1 MAFSLTSD
9 LTAADKAKLVLHVGS
24 AEFAFSDA
32 VGPFSSSTYS
42 WLNSG
47 LDWSS
52 VPNVT
57 LRLRDSSIST
67 DATLSGLAV
76 KDGSTDVKL
85 TPTFAS
91 GTTSYTASV
100 ANAVAE
106 VTVTPTKNHAR
117 ATIEYLNASD
127 MTLADAGTA
136 AGQQVV
142 LAVGANVI
150 KVKVTAE
157 DGTTTRTY
165 TVTATRA
172 PTCTPDTAAGDIWC
186 GVVTVGTFETSG
198 SATAYGF
205 SSSVGNL
212 SDKEFSV
219 GTNDYT
225 IDSITVGAAGTSNA
239 GALAFSLTSDLTA
252 ADKAKLVLH
261 VGSAEFAFSDAV
273 GPFSSSTYSW
283 LNSGQDW
290 SSVPNVTLRLRDG
303 STPDSTDATL
313 SALVVNDGNAD
324 LTLTPTF
331 ASGKYTY
338 TASVVST
345 VAEVTVTPTKNDT
358 NATIEYLDESDA
370 TLDRRG
376 HRGDRPPGGGGGGR
390 DNVIKVKVTAE
401 DGNATQTYTVTVNRA
416 AAASTCTLNTGD
428 LWCGVV
434 TVGALEL
441 FGSTVAYGFT
451 GSVSTSALSDTGF
464 SVGTNNYTID
474 EIYTGVDGYQC
485 RRLVQFSLTSDL
497 TAADKAKLVLHID
510 GSSDTFAFSAA
521 SGPSHSNTYEW
532 ASSGLDWSSTSEVTL
547 RLREA
552 AVSLSSDA
560 TLSALVVNDG
570 NADLTLTPTFE
581 SGVYT
586 YTASV
591 ANTVA
596 EVTVTPTKSDT
607 NATIEYLDASDMTLD
622 DANTTDTGH
631 QVAVAEGDT
640 VIKVKVTAED
650 GNATQTYMV
659 TVTRAAA
666 VASTDATLSD
676 LVVNDG
682 NMDLTLTPG
691 FASSTI
697 AYMASV
703 ATAVTEVT
711 VTPTPNDSGA
721 TIEYLDATSHVTLTD
736 ADTGVTGQQVAVAV
750 GDTII
755 QVKVTAADGV
765 TTQTYTVTVNR
776 APCPRPAC

>member
-42 WLNSG
+42 SLNSG
-47 LDWSS
+47 QDWSS

-57 LRLRDSSIST
+57 LRLRDSTIST

-91 GTTSYTASV
+91 GTTSYAASV

-157 DGTTTRTY
+157 DGITTRTY

-273 GPFSSSTYSW
+273 GPFSSSTYSS

-290 SSVPNVTLRLRDG
+290 SSAPNVTLRLRDG

-313 SALVVNDGNAD
+313 SALVVNDGSAD

-370 TLDRRG
+370 TLD
-376 HRGDRPPGGGGGGR
+376 
-390 DNVIKVKVTAE
+390 
-401 DGNATQTYTVTVNRA
+401 
-416 AAASTCTLNTGD
+416 
-428 LWCGVV
+428 
-434 TVGALEL
+434 
-441 FGSTVAYGFT
+441 
-451 GSVSTSALSDTGF
+451 
-464 SVGTNNYTID
+464 
-474 EIYTGVDGYQC
+474 
-485 RRLVQFSLTSDL
+485 
-497 TAADKAKLVLHID
+497 
-510 GSSDTFAFSAA
+510 
-521 SGPSHSNTYEW
+521 
-532 ASSGLDWSSTSEVTL
+532 
-547 RLREA
+547 
-552 AVSLSSDA
+552 
-560 TLSALVVNDG
+560 
-570 NADLTLTPTFE
+570 
-581 SGVYT
+581 
-586 YTASV
+586 
-591 ANTVA
+591 
-596 EVTVTPTKSDT
+596 
-607 NATIEYLDASDMTLD
+607 
-622 DANTTDTGH
+622 DANTTDAGH

-659 TVTRAAA
+659 TVKRAAA

-682 NMDLTLTPG
+682 NMDLTLMPG
-691 FASSTI
+691 FASSTSTPTWR
-697 AYMASV
+697 SV
-703 ATAVTEVT
+703 GTAVTEVT
-711 VTPTPNDSGA
+711 VTPTKNDSGA
-721 TIEYLDATSHVTLTD
+721 TIEYLGASPIVTLDRRRHRGDRPSGGGGGGRDRHPGEGDGRGRRHHPDLHGDGEPGGGHAPDLHTEHRRHLVRRGRGG
-736 ADTGVTGQQVAVAV
+736 AGPRFPVVGVTRIWIHWCY
-750 GDTII
+750 D
-755 QVKVTAADGV
+755 
-765 TTQTYTVTVNR
+765 R
-776 APCPRPAC
+776 

>member
-1 MAFSLTSD
+1 MSAAPRSRSALQAVLNSSLDYEWDSTGLDWSSESSVTLRLREAAASTDATLSGLAVNDGNADLTLTPTFASGMYTYTASVVSTVAEVTVTPTKNDDGATIEYLDASNMTLADNDTSAAGQQVALDLGDNVIKVKVTAEDGNATQTYTVTVTRVSPTCTLNTGDLWCGVVTVGTFETSGSATAYGFSSSVGNLSDKEFSVGTNDYTIDSITVGAAGTSNAGALAFSLTSD

-47 LDWSS
+47 QDWSS

-57 LRLRDSSIST
+57 LRLRDSPISM

-225 IDSITVGAAGTSNA
+225 IDSIHRWSGGDFQCRCLGLLSHQRPHRRRSGKAGAACRQRRVRVQRCGRSIFQLYLQLAEFRPGLVVGAER
-239 GALAFSLTSDLTA
+239 
-252 ADKAKLVLH
+252 H
-261 VGSAEFAFSDAV
+261 
-273 GPFSSSTYSW
+273 
-283 LNSGQDW
+283 
-290 SSVPNVTLRLRDG
+290 
-303 STPDSTDATL
+303 
-313 SALVVNDGNAD
+313 
-324 LTLTPTF
+324 
-331 ASGKYTY
+331 
-338 TASVVST
+338 
-345 VAEVTVTPTKNDT
+345 
-358 NATIEYLDESDA
+358 
-370 TLDRRG
+370 
-376 HRGDRPPGGGGGGR
+376 
-390 DNVIKVKVTAE
+390 
-401 DGNATQTYTVTVNRA
+401 A
-416 AAASTCTLNTGD
+416 AAAG
-428 LWCGVV
+428 W
-434 TVGALEL
+434 
-441 FGSTVAYGFT
+441 
-451 GSVSTSALSDTGF
+451 
-464 SVGTNNYTID
+464 
-474 EIYTGVDGYQC
+474 VDPRLDGRDAERSGRQ
-485 RRLVQFSLTSDL
+485 RRQRGPD
-497 TAADKAKLVLHID
+497 AD
-510 GSSDTFAFSAA
+510 
-521 SGPSHSNTYEW
+521 
-532 ASSGLDWSSTSEVTL
+532 
-547 RLREA
+547 
-552 AVSLSSDA
+552 
-560 TLSALVVNDG
+560 
-570 NADLTLTPTFE
+570 ADLRIGQVHLHGVGGE
-581 SGVYT
+581 HRRRGDGDADEERHQRDDRISGR
-586 YTASV
+586 
-591 ANTVA
+591 
-596 EVTVTPTKSDT
+596 ERR
-607 NATIEYLDASDMTLD
+607 DARRRQHHGW
-622 DANTTDTGH
+622 TGH

-659 TVTRAAA
+659 TVNRAAA

-682 NMDLTLTPG
+682 NSVATDLTLTPG
-691 FASSTI
+691 FASGMYT
-697 AYMASV
+697 YTASV
-703 ATAVTEVT
+703 AR
-711 VTPTPNDSGA
+711 PS
-721 TIEYLDATSHVTLTD
+721 
-736 ADTGVTGQQVAVAV
+736 
-750 GDTII
+750 
-755 QVKVTAADGV
+755 
-765 TTQTYTVTVNR
+765 
-776 APCPRPAC
+776 PR